1 MRRDLTR
8 DKRFSARS
16 IAAYQAGPVKEGV
29 RIVAARADAP
39 AEILVYDVI
48 GADWFGDGVTAKGVL
63 AALADAE
70 GGPVR
75 VRINSPGGD
84 VFEGLAIY
92 NSLKAYPGA
101 VDVVVDGL
109 AASAASVIAMAG
121 SSVTMNQGT
130 MLMIHNASTIGIG
143 NRHDMAATA
152 GVLGKIDGQLAEIYA
167 QFSGR
172 DAEDFATMMDAETY
186 MTADEA
192 KTEGLATAVL
202 EAPKRPKA
210 SVVAEAAAPVIE
222 AADPNDARRRRLRIA
237 DAWPV

>member
-16 IAAYQAGPVKEGV
+16 IAAYQAGPTKEGV
-29 RIVAARADAP
+29 RIVAAQPDAP
-39 AEILVYDVI
+39 AEILIYDVI

-92 NSLKAYPGA
+92 NSLKAYPGK

-121 SSVTMNQGT
+121 ETVSMGQGT
-130 MLMIHNASTIGIG
+130 LLMIHNAATIGIG

-167 QFSGR
+167 KFSGE
-172 DAEDFATMMDAETY
+172 DAAGFAAQMDAETWL
-186 MTADEA
+186 TAEEA
-192 KTEGLATAVL
+192 KDAGLATGVI

-210 SVVAEAAAPVIE
+210 SVVAEAAVPVVE
-222 AADPNDARRRRLRIA
+222 AADPNDARRRRLRLA
-237 DAWPV
+237 TA